1 MLILEA
7 AAAVLLTLASAL
19 VILAVI
25 AADRWD
31 EPDRHDEPGQA
42 APPWRNAA

>member
-31 EPDRHDEPGQA
+31 EPERTDEA
-42 APPWRNAA
+42 AEARPPWRRAA

>member
-1 MLILEA
+1 MLMLEA
-7 AAAVLLTLASAL
+7 AAALLLTVASVL

-31 EPDRHDEPGQA
+31 HPEYSDEA
-42 APPWRNAA
+42 ADEARRWDEAA

>member
-7 AAAVLLTLASAL
+7 AAALLLTVASAL

-25 AADRWD
+25 VADRMHGPDRRD
-31 EPDRHDEPGQA
+31 EPA
-42 APPWRNAA
+42 ASARSWRKAA